1 MRINP
6 CFTNIPVAPWIVPRI
21 RIRSSIFMVH
31 FRCPGLLRRR
41 AATFISLLLTCKYA
55 LRLREYRERSRPSGK
70 WARGGDRVESS
81 PSFVR
86 TLLPLCK
93 LFASHS
99 IVKFTSPVCDNNR
112 QVWKVHVNILNR
124 YTTWAR
130 YENTIL
136 NKIDG
141 NLRSPYQNEGWEND
155 AFWLSGNGGFAV
167 PLYSV

>member
-1 MRINP
+1 MPRSARNIQDGNNVAVHSKRVRRRRTQSHFAGRRGRINRGI
-6 CFTNIPVAPWIVPRI
+6 CGDC
-21 RIRSSIFMVH
+21 H
-31 FRCPGLLRRR
+31 
-41 AATFISLLLTCKYA
+41 
-55 LRLREYRERSRPSGK
+55 RPSLRFFF
-70 WARGGDRVESS
+70 RGI
-81 PSFVR
+81 FVR

-99 IVKFTSPVCDNNR
+99 LVKFTSPVCDNNR

>member
-70 WARGGDRVESS
+70 WTRGGDRVESS
-81 PSFVR
+81 PSPR
-86 TLLPLCK
+86 RRPPPHPHPQRLAASLLARA
-93 LFASHS
+93 LF
-99 IVKFTSPVCDNNR
+99 R
-112 QVWKVHVNILNR
+112 GL
-124 YTTWAR
+124 
-130 YENTIL
+130 
-136 NKIDG
+136 
-141 NLRSPYQNEGWEND
+141 LRSP
-155 AFWLSGNGGFAV
+155 LV
-167 PLYSV
+167 IKPLYLQSTDIQNR